1 MARVSQSLSTFS
13 QNEIARF
20 FKSSRRVYKGPSF
33 DILCLPQ
40 SMSHGRL
47 IVVTPRKIGNAP
59 ARNKIRRQLKALY
72 FTNSLYD
79 LPVDCMIIIKKLP
92 VSHSSSEIIHLVSSA
107 LHSFVTTQSA
117 CHAPQS

>member
-1 MARVSQSLSTFS
+1 MTRVSQSLSTFS
-13 QNEIARF
+13 QHEIARF

-40 SMSHGRL
+40 SKSHGRL

-59 ARNKIRRQLKALY
+59 ARNKIRRQLKAIY
-72 FTNSLYD
+72 FTNRFYE

-92 VSHSSSEIIHLVSSA
+92 VSHESSEIISLLSSA
-107 LHSFVTTQSA
+107 LHNFANTLSASHASQS
-117 CHAPQS
+117 